1 LPQRT
6 TPRTRML
13 DSVPELSNRT
23 IVTCSFRL
31 VDPPSSQAPRQKS
44 PDLRGHRDLRHNKRV
59 TTILRLWAN
68 YPMRIQNVFSVIAVE
83 AHGKRGHRKEIR
95 VVIVIARRPDLR
107 STGKV
112 IPRSQPR
119 CLIGDTQ
126 MINIWDSLCFSPPK
140 VL

>member
-1 LPQRT
+1 
-6 TPRTRML
+6 ML
-13 DSVPELSNRT
+13 DSVPELSNHT

-44 PDLRGHRDLRHNKRV
+44 PDLRGHRRHNKRV
-59 TTILRLWAN
+59 TTILKLWAN
-68 YPMRIQNVFSVIAVE
+68 YPMRIQNVFLVIAVE

-112 IPRSQPR
+112 TPQPR

-126 MINIWDSLCFSPPK
+126 IINNWDSLCFSAPK